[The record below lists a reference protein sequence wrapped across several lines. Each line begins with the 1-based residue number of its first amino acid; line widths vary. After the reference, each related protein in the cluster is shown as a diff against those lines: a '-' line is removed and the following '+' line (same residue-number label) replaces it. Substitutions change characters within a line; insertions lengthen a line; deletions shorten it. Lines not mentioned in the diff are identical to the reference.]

1 MVNIIKNTSKKRA
14 LTISEAS
21 EYACVSKATV
31 RNWIQS
37 GLMPYEVL
45 PGRGDGTRKYRLI
58 RLADLN
64 EFLNKHYHKPNKT
77 DCKKMDDEIVLLP
90 KESVLN

>member
-1 MVNIIKNTSKKRA
+1 MNKVDVMHKRA

-37 GLMPYEVL
+37 GLIPYEVL
-45 PGRGDGTRKYRLI
+45 PGRGDGSRRHRLVRI
-58 RLADLN
+58 SDLD
-64 EFLNKHYHKPNKT
+64 EFLNKHYHT
-77 DCKKMDDEIVLLP
+77 SHKKENEIVIEELILLP